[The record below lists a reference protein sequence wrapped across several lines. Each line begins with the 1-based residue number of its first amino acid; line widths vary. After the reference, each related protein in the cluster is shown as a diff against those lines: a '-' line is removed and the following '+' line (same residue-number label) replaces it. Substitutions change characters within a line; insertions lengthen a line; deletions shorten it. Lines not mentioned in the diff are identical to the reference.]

1 MSYSLCIYPFLL
13 LQALRA
19 AAAADGDP
27 DAYDSEDNID
37 GVSIPEPEVEPNSVE
52 SRGASVPSPPDSL
65 PLLGGEQI
73 DSCSR
78 ALMKDLDKELKAAEA
93 SKPTASG

>member
-1 MSYSLCIYPFLL
+1 ML

-73 DSCSR
+73 DSW
-78 ALMKDLDKELKAAEA
+78 ALLKDLDKELKAAET
-93 SKPTASG
+93 SKPTASGWRPWAMFVLRG